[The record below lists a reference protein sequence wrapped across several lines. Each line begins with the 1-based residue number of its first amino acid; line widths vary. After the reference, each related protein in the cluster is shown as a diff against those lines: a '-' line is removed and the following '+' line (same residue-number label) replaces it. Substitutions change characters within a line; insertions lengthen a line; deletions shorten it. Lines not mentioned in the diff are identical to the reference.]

1 METSPQKNCAIY
13 TRKSSEDGLEQEYNS
28 LDAQRDAGENYV
40 LSQVSA
46 GWELLPDR
54 YDDGGISGGTTER
67 PALQQLIEDIKA
79 GKVDIVVVYKIDR
92 LSRSM
97 FDFLGLIKFF
107 QEHNV
112 SFVSVTQHINTDS
125 AMGRLML
132 NVLQSF
138 AQFEM
143 EQTGERIRDKI
154 ASSKSKGMW
163 MGGNVPL
170 GYDAVDGKLEVNA
183 HEAET
188 VHYIFSSYLKLGS
201 MNGLLADLK
210 AKGHKT
216 KEWITKSGK
225 HYKPKNFSKSSVYR
239 ILNNKIYIGKI
250 EHKAAD
256 KVYDGLHNAIIE
268 QQLWDDVQA
277 LLSGNKS
284 SRPKISDNGDRPYL
298 LKGILENPN
307 GYSMTPSA
315 QRKKDKVYRYY
326 VSMESIKKGAKTCP
340 VKTISAPLIEE
351 IILDRLGQLLI
362 NPEWVS
368 QMLKL
373 DENDLNIPALRTLV
387 QEFGV
392 VWKSLFPI
400 EQARITQ
407 LLIDKIVL
415 HPDRLLI
422 HFLPLGL
429 VSLIQELKPQ
439 LSFDADK
446 LTTNTPVALEIPISF
461 KKRGARKYIKAP
473 NGQDILKLQEPKYDH
488 ALIKALVRAH
498 DWDRKLETDKA
509 ESTLH
514 IAEREGIRANYVQKI
529 IKLVDLAPD
538 ITEAILNGRQ
548 PYSLTLSQLE
558 DIPLCWA
565 DQRQAYGFSQQPL

>member
-1 METSPQKNCAIY
+1 MDKQAQKRCAIY
-13 TRKSSEDGLEQEYNS
+13 TRKSSEDGLDQEYNS
-28 LDAQRDAGENYV
+28 LDAQRDAGESYI
-40 LSQVSA
+40 LSQISA
-46 GWELLPDR
+46 GWDLLPDR

-67 PALQQLIEDIKA
+67 PALQRLIEDIKA

-97 FDFLGLIKFF
+97 FDFLGLIKLF
-107 QEHNV
+107 QEYNV

-154 ASSKSKGMW
+154 AASKAKGMW

-170 GYDAVDGKLEVNA
+170 GYDAVEGKLEINA

-188 VHYIFSSYLKLGS
+188 VNYIFTRYLELGA
-201 MNGLLADLK
+201 MNELLADLK

-216 KEWITKSGK
+216 KEWMTKSGK
-225 HYKPKNFSKSSVYR
+225 HYPPKDFAKSSVYR

-250 EHKAAD
+250 EHKAAK
-256 KVYDGLHNAIIE
+256 KVYDGLHEPIIE
-268 QQLWDDVQA
+268 PQLWERVQA
-277 LLSGNKS
+277 LLSGNQS
-284 SRPKISDNGDRPYL
+284 SRPKVSDNGDRPYL

-351 IILDRLGQLLI
+351 IILDRLARLLT
-362 NPEWVS
+362 NAEWVS

-373 DENDLNIPALRTLV
+373 EKNDLSIPALKTV
-387 QEFGV
+387 VHEFSD
-392 VWKSLFPI
+392 VWKALFPI

-407 LLIDKIVL
+407 MLIDKIVL

-429 VSLIQELKPQ
+429 VGLIQELKPD

-446 LTTNTPVALEIPISF
+446 LTTQTPVTLEIPISF
-461 KKRGARKYIKAP
+461 AKRGARKYIKAP
-473 NGQDILKLQEPKYDH
+473 NGQDLIKLQEPKYDH
-488 ALIKALVRAH
+488 ALIKAIVRAH
-498 DWDRKLETDKA
+498 DWSRKLEKDKA
-509 ESTLH
+509 ESTWQ
-514 IAEREGIRANYVQKI
+514 IAEREGIRATYVQKI

-548 PYSLTLSQLE
+548 PYSLTLSQME
-558 DIPLCWA
+558 DIPLSWA
-565 DQRQAYGFSQQPL
+565 KQRQEYGFVQNGA

>member
-1 METSPQKNCAIY
+1 MEKQAQKRCAVY
-13 TRKSSEDGLEQEYNS
+13 TRKSNEDGLDQEYNS
-28 LDAQRDAGENYV
+28 LDAQRDAGESYIM
-40 LSQVSA
+40 SQQGE
-46 GWELLPDR
+46 GWQLLPDR

-67 PALQQLIEDIKA
+67 PALQKLIEDIKM

-107 QEHNV
+107 QEHDV

-154 ASSKSKGMW
+154 AASKSKGMW

-170 GYDAVDGKLEVNA
+170 GYDAADGKLTVNA

-188 VHYIFSSYLKLGS
+188 VHYIFKRYLELGA
-201 MNGLLADLK
+201 MNALLSDLK
-210 AKGHKT
+210 NKGHKT
-216 KEWITKSGK
+216 KEWITRTGK
-225 HYKPKNFSKSSVYR
+225 HYPAKDFSKSSVYR
-239 ILNNKIYIGKI
+239 ILKNKIYIGKI
-250 EHKAAD
+250 EHKAAG
-256 KVYDGLHNAIIE
+256 KVYDGLHEAIIE

-277 LLSGNKS
+277 LLEGNKS
-284 SRPKISDNGDRPYL
+284 SRPKVSDNGDRPYL

-315 QRKKDKVYRYY
+315 QRKRDKVYRYY
-326 VSMESIKKGAKTCP
+326 VSMESIKKGAKSCP

-351 IILDRLGQLLI
+351 IILDRIAQLLT
-362 NPEWVS
+362 NSEWVS

-373 DENDLNIPALRTLV
+373 DENDLKIPALKTVV
-387 QEFGV
+387 QEFGE
-392 VWKSLFPI
+392 VWKALFPI

-422 HFLPLGL
+422 HFMPLGL

-439 LSFDADK
+439 LSVDADK
-446 LTTNTPVALEIPISF
+446 LTTQTPVALEIPISL
-461 KKRGARKYIKAP
+461 KKRGSRKYIKAP
-473 NGQDILKLQEPKYDH
+473 NGQDVIKLREPKYDH
-488 ALIKALVRAH
+488 ALIKAIVRAH
-498 DWDRKLETDKA
+498 DWSQILEKDKA
-509 ESTLH
+509 GSTWD
-514 IAEREGIRANYVQKI
+514 IAKREGIRPNYVQKI

-548 PYSLTLSQLE
+548 PHSLTLSQME
-558 DIPLCWA
+558 AVPLSWA
-565 DQRQAYGFSQQPL
+565 EQRQQYGFV

>member
-1 METSPQKNCAIY
+1 MNTQAQKRCAIY
-13 TRKSSEDGLEQEYNS
+13 TRKSSEDGLDQEYNS
-28 LDAQRDAGENYV
+28 LDAQRDAGESYIM
-40 LSQVSA
+40 SQQGE
-46 GWELLPDR
+46 GWQLLPDR

-67 PALQQLIEDIKA
+67 EALQRLIEDIKA

-97 FDFLGLIKFF
+97 FDFLGLIRLFE
-107 QEHNV
+107 EHKV

-154 ASSKSKGMW
+154 AASKAKGMW

-170 GYDAVDGKLEVNA
+170 GYNAVEGKLEVNA

-188 VHYIFSSYLKLGS
+188 VHYIFSRYLKLGA
-201 MNGLLADLK
+201 MNELLADLK

-225 HYKPKNFSKSSVYR
+225 HYAPKDFAKSSVYR
-239 ILNNKIYIGKI
+239 ILNNPIYIGKI
-250 EHKAAD
+250 EHKAV
-256 KVYDGLHNAIIE
+256 KKIYDGLHEPIIE
-268 QQLWDDVQA
+268 QQLWDNVQA
-277 LLSGNKS
+277 LLSGNQS
-284 SRPKISDNGDRPYL
+284 SRPKVSENGDRPYL

-315 QRKKDKVYRYY
+315 QRKNSKVYRYY

-351 IILDRLGQLLI
+351 IILDRLGRLLI
-362 NPEWVS
+362 NAEWVA

-373 DENDLNIPALRTLV
+373 DENDLSIPALKTV
-387 QEFGV
+387 VHEFAA
-392 VWKSLFPI
+392 VWKALFPI

-429 VSLIQELKPQ
+429 VGLIQELKPD

-446 LTTNTPVALEIPISF
+446 LTTQTPVALEIPISF
-461 KKRGARKYIKAP
+461 AKRGARKYIKAP
-473 NGQDILKLQEPKYDH
+473 NGNDLIKLQEPKYDH
-488 ALIKALVRAH
+488 ALIKAIVRAH
-498 DWDRKLETDKA
+498 DWSRKLEKEKV
-509 ESTLH
+509 ESTWQ
-514 IAEREGIRANYVQKI
+514 IAEREGIRATYVQKI

-548 PYSLTLSQLE
+548 PYSLTLSQME
-558 DIPLCWA
+558 DIPLSWA
-565 DQRQAYGFSQQPL
+565 KQRQEYGFVQNSL